1 MILLHAIARADD
13 QQTTAS
19 AAEHGLE
26 AYVDHDVVIFHR
38 VVDETPS
45 TETRAVLEFGS
56 MVNALAGAGAILPLR
71 FGSVV
76 EDRQAL
82 ADLAAERAAAWSALL
97 EELAGRSELI
107 VHLPAPTAT
116 PGAGNPCELVTA
128 AGRDTRPAGRT
139 QPGAGRAYLETR
151 AAAAHAE
158 RDRLDQ
164 LRRLPAVHDVRTL
177 SHNRVSVLVDDPDV
191 ARHEVARW
199 AAAQGFGS
207 VEVTGPWPP
216 FSFCEAP
223 A

>member
-1 MILLHAIARADD
+1 MILLHAVARADD
-13 QQTTAS
+13 EHTTAS

-26 AYVDHDVVIFHR
+26 AYVDHDVAIFHR

-45 TETRAVLEFGS
+45 PETRAVLEFGS
-56 MVNALAGAGAILPLR
+56 VVNALAGAGAILPLR

-82 ADLAAERAAAWSALL
+82 VDLAAERAAGWSALL

-107 VHLPAPTAT
+107 VHLPPPTPT
-116 PGAGNPCELVTA
+116 AGNPGELVTA
-128 AGRDTRPAGRT
+128 AGRDPRPARRP

-158 RDRLDQ
+158 RERLDQ
-164 LRRLPAVHDVRTL
+164 LRRLPAVQEVRPL
-177 SHNRVSVLVDDPDV
+177 SHNRVSVLVDDPDG
-191 ARHEVARW
+191 ASHELTRW
-199 AAAQGFGS
+199 AAAQGFGG

-216 FSFCEAP
+216 FSFCESP